1 MAKKELVLEV
11 GSSDFKKILKESK
24 NLIICD
30 FYATWCMPCVM
41 MAPVMDRLAEKNKTI
56 KFIKVNVDE
65 SQELA
70 EKYEI
75 SSIPCIVFIKEEKE
89 VDRLVG
95 AVNENLLQE
104 KIKDYLAL

>member
-1 MAKKELVLEV
+1 MVKKELVKEV
-11 GSSDFKKILKESK
+11 GSQEFNKIIKEVK
-24 NLIICD
+24 GLVICD

-41 MAPVMDRLAEKNKTI
+41 MAPVMESLAEKNKTI

-75 SSIPCIVFIKEEKE
+75 SSIPCIVFIKGEEE

-104 KIKDYLAL
+104 KIKDYLKV